1 MKTLNASDLGQFS
14 GTENWYKHAIAR
26 NVTYTDGARHVAVA
40 GEAYWLLDEI
50 AVAQTEPGLK
60 RNGFQVWNLRR
71 DGDGCTLI
79 VDDGNDAVIYT
90 KRIAFTDFPLDEIK
104 LYVCEGGPGN
114 TKVIMLPGEY

>member
-1 MKTLNASDLGQFS
+1 MKTLTESELGQFS

-50 AVAQTEPGLK
+50 ALAQSEHGLK
-60 RNGFQVWNLRR
+60 RNDFQVWNLRR
-71 DGDGCTLI
+71 DGEGCTLI

-90 KRIAFTDFPLDEIK
+90 KRIAFTDFPLPEIK

-114 TKVIMLPGEY
+114 TRTIMLPGEY